1 MLVAFSLREELL
13 SFVILDIRLLEWVV
27 TTLSISPYC

>member
-13 SFVILDIRLLEWVV
+13 SFVILDITLLEWVV